1 MCVYVCMFEYIN
13 TYIHAITVHEKE
25 AMNLNDRREGVYIR
39 AWREEKTWRDV
50 VIKL

>member
-1 MCVYVCMFEYIN
+1 MCVYVYMFEYIN

-39 AWREEKTWRDV
+39 AWREEKKGAND
-50 VIKL
+50 IILL